1 MEPSLPILFAD
12 MIAIIWE
19 NGVEKEFVLN
29 YETIKTK
36 GFRVHEAFGNETG
49 VFDLNNGVRE
59 WTVDV
64 AANNYKIFEDEIK
77 RLNLANYGVAS
88 LEFTPG
94 MMITEMDKVNQLGDG
109 TLPGKGKPGNTTSKG
124 N

>member
-1 MEPSLPILFAD
+1 
-12 MIAIIWE
+12 MIAITWE

-109 TLPGKGKPGNTTSKG
+109 TLPGKGKPGNTTSKR